1 MALPLSC
8 VVFSLPSTCVV
19 GSIHTVMFT
28 YHSAPTPGL
37 LDTLAS
43 PVPDKTHQEYPPSP
57 SSLPPPGRV
66 GGNTLYTSN
75 SITSQLGGDTLLKSL
90 YKAARRQKEQRVPPL
105 PCT

>member
-57 SSLPPPGRV
+57 SSLPPPGV

-75 SITSQLGGDTLLKSL
+75 SITTQLEETPS
-90 YKAARRQKEQRVPPL
+90 
-105 PCT
+105 